1 MKPTQ
6 VSPAPPSQR
15 TSTVPPAATPPVTKS
30 GPLPSAAAVPAQP
43 APGGA
48 VPAAKKPGD
57 PATAAARKKN
67 SRRNPSSAYLSPG
80 DVSPFSLPGMG
91 SR

>member
-1 MKPTQ
+1 
-6 VSPAPPSQR
+6 
-15 TSTVPPAATPPVTKS
+15 
-30 GPLPSAAAVPAQP
+30 VPAQP

-67 SRRNPSSAYLSPG
+67 SRRNPSSAYVSPG